1 MRLLEVTVPADRLDE
16 AREAV
21 DGEGVVDV
29 WTAWEGPDRGV
40 LRILVAAERA
50 EAVTDGLTDRFGAS
64 GDLRIVAL
72 AVEATVPRPDD
83 DETGDGEEEE
93 SSEPDRV
100 SRDELITALSRA
112 SRPRPVYFVTVA
124 LSTVVA
130 ALGLVRDDVA
140 VIIGAMVIAPL
151 LGPNVALSLASALG
165 DGDLA
170 RRAARSAVGGALM
183 ALAVAVLL
191 GMLLTVDPEGAEI
204 LRRTRVSPSDVGLAL
219 AAGSAG
225 ALAYT
230 TGLPAAVIGVMVA
243 VALLPPLTVLG
254 LLLGAGLPGPAT
266 GALVLTVTNVTCIN
280 LAGVATFLAQRVTP
294 RTGWEERQ
302 ARRATLLSVGS
313 WLLMLVVL
321 LWVILTR
328 FR

>member
-1 MRLLEVTVPADRLDE
+1 VRLLEVAVPADRLEE

-21 DGEGVVDV
+21 EDGDVMDV
-29 WTAWEGPDRGV
+29 WTVWQGPDRGV
-40 LRILVAAERA
+40 LRILVAAEKV
-50 EAVTDGLTDRFGAS
+50 EAVTDTLTDRFGA
-64 GDLRIVAL
+64 GGELRIVAL
-72 AVEATVPRPDD
+72 AVEATVPRPEEEDD
-83 DETGDGEEEE
+83 DGEEEE
-93 SSEPDRV
+93 GDADPDRV
-100 SRDELITALSRA
+100 SRDELVTALSRA

-165 DGDLA
+165 DGALA
-170 RRAARSAVGGALM
+170 RKAARSAVGGAAV
-183 ALAVAVLL
+183 ALAVAVVL
-191 GMLLTVDPEGAEI
+191 GMLLAVDPQGPEV
-204 LRRTRVSPSDVGLAL
+204 LRRTRVSASDVGLAL

-302 ARRATLLSVGS
+302 ARKATLLSVGS
-313 WLLMLVVL
+313 WLAMLAVL